1 MLIPPMK
8 GPQCRNP
15 VTLPAPPSWRER
27 TLGSLCPIPTW
38 ACPDPPVIFVVSIIL
53 PVICLGVGV
62 TTKEKVRKLL
72 DGLPDDCSIEDVLYH
87 LYVIQSID
95 RGLAD
100 IEAGKTIP
108 HEEVAEQLRRKWVLG
123 AAG

>member
-1 MLIPPMK
+1 M
-8 GPQCRNP
+8 
-15 VTLPAPPSWRER
+15 
-27 TLGSLCPIPTW
+27 
-38 ACPDPPVIFVVSIIL
+38 
-53 PVICLGVGV
+53 

>member
-1 MLIPPMK
+1 M
-8 GPQCRNP
+8 
-15 VTLPAPPSWRER
+15 
-27 TLGSLCPIPTW
+27 
-38 ACPDPPVIFVVSIIL
+38 
-53 PVICLGVGV
+53 
-62 TTKEKVRKLL
+62 TTKERVRKLL
-72 DGLPDDCSIEDVLYH
+72 EDLPDDCSIEDVLYH

-100 IEAGKTIP
+100 VEAGRTIP

>member
-1 MLIPPMK
+1 MYRTDRKRIAK
-8 GPQCRNP
+8 G
-15 VTLPAPPSWRER
+15 
-27 TLGSLCPIPTW
+27 
-38 ACPDPPVIFVVSIIL
+38 VV
-53 PVICLGVGV
+53 V
-62 TTKEKVRKLL
+62 TTKERVRKLL
-72 DGLPDDCSIEDVLYH
+72 EDLPDDCSIEDVLYQ

-100 IEAGKTIP
+100 VEAGRTIP